1 MPWVCFTH
9 SAMIG
14 SRDRPCSEYR
24 FPPNELPYCFSRAT
38 ARMDAREAS
47 FAASVAVT
55 PWARA
60 RSHSL
65 WLVASATTRR
75 STGWLIPPGWG
86 AQEGGAGRAEGGL
99 LRRVVCWRP
108 PPIPVRAH
116 TAQCT
121 NCRRP
126 DYPSRVGLWASLV
139 KDNRLLSSRA
149 PLVHPDLN
157 RVREKLL

>member
-86 AQEGGAGRAEGGL
+86 VHVKVRWKG
-99 LRRVVCWRP
+99 P

>member
-86 AQEGGAGRAEGGL
+86 AQEGVAGRAEGAL
-99 LRRVVCWRP
+99 ITP
-108 PPIPVRAH
+108 PADTGPRTHCTVHKLPQARLSLSGRAL
-116 TAQCT
+116 
-121 NCRRP
+121 
-126 DYPSRVGLWASLV
+126 G
-139 KDNRLLSSRA
+139 
-149 PLVHPDLN
+149 
-157 RVREKLL
+157 

>member
-1 MPWVCFTH
+1 MLSHARVQVLISHSSSPPDGVTLMPSGGAGGRRFFSPGNKREDGEMGWVCFTH

-38 ARMDAREAS
+38 ARMDAREAN

-86 AQEGGAGRAEGGL
+86 AQEGVAGRAEGVL
-99 LRRVVCWRP
+99 MT
-108 PPIPVRAH
+108 VR
-116 TAQCT
+116 
-121 NCRRP
+121 
-126 DYPSRVGLWASLV
+126 S
-139 KDNRLLSSRA
+139 
-149 PLVHPDLN
+149 
-157 RVREKLL
+157 

>member
-86 AQEGGAGRAEGGL
+86 AQEGGAGRGWRGGCPCQWDGGPP
-99 LRRVVCWRP
+99 RRYRS
-108 PPIPVRAH
+108 AH
-116 TAQCT
+116 TLHSAQIAAGQT
-121 NCRRP
+121 IP
-126 DYPSRVGLWASLV
+126 LGSGSGLALSRTIDSC
-139 KDNRLLSSRA
+139 
-149 PLVHPDLN
+149 PLVPRLCTQI
-157 RVREKLL
+157 